1 MAQAPYTPKSNGS
14 FPTPLAD
21 KKTLNEP
28 EFGLRVADAI
38 YQSSV
43 YGINAFYTERNE
55 IMAENRVFA
64 QGKQPFQ
71 TYADL
76 LGIDGKQSFL
86 NLDYHPRPIAPKFR
100 DIMVNDI
107 MGRLENIECTGL
119 SLEIQKRKDDRKTE
133 AAFKMQHGDFV
144 KSIEQQSGMKFASQN
159 DFTPENEDE
168 LELWSQLNDREKEEL
183 LMQEGVD
190 FILYNNDWSATKRLV
205 VEDLVDTG
213 IGCTRTYMNARKRI
227 EVRHVRP
234 EYLVYGTTLSLNFKR
249 IPYIGH
255 LERMQLQDVRALYP
269 EYPEDKLYDLA
280 YQYRGQYGNPDTL
293 TDFIADFTISYTRPY
308 DSWLIDIMFFEYKVV
323 KEISYVKGVDNN
335 NNPVLDINKKLDKNT
350 EKKQNHSIKIPTIY
364 KGAWLVGAQD
374 LLEWGEMKDLI
385 RNNDDFEDVKFSYS
399 IYQLNNNG
407 DMLPISPMYMV
418 RSSIIQMDLAILR
431 IQAVMA
437 LTPPPGFTIDIDAVM
452 DLNLGRGMEK
462 ISFAKVIE
470 MYQQTGRFPYSGQKI
485 SGEKGK
491 PPITPMSNDYGNQI
505 KELVSVYNFELNN
518 IRDYLGINEI
528 KDGSQTPDRLGL
540 GVMQGQVHAS
550 NMALAHIYEAF
561 ISIMSGTCVSSSYLL
576 WDALKS
582 GSTMYTQ
589 LLGKENADFI
599 KYNKELTQ
607 SNYLTKISVAPT
619 GDEIMWFEKNMDTA
633 LQQQKIMPEDVMQ
646 ARKYFKYDPDRAIR
660 FLSLQAKKRGRL
672 MQQAQAAQQQQQIQL
687 QAQLSQIQG
696 QLKAAQESAGD
707 KRKQII
713 QKEKMSGEQMAQL
726 QDLINQSLLLA
737 QQGKGDVPKYVQS
750 LIDNQN
756 IISLQ
761 KQYEQIEQLEQQL
774 QENDL
779 QMQKLAQ
786 QQQVSQLQ
794 QQQQGGGQPGQG
806 QPQPG
811 QQQQQA
817 AAA

>member
-1 MAQAPYTPKSNGS
+1 MAQAPYSPRTDGG
-14 FPTPLAD
+14 FPSPISD
-21 KKTLNEP
+21 KKTLNQQ
-28 EFGLRVADAI
+28 EFGIKVADAI
-38 YQSSV
+38 YMSSV
-43 YGINAFYTERNE
+43 FGVNCFYTERNE

-107 MGRLENIECTGL
+107 MGRMENVECTGL

-133 AAFKMQHGDFV
+133 AAFKMQHGEFV
-144 KSIEQQSGMKFASQN
+144 KSIEEQSGMKFASQN
-159 DFTPENEDE
+159 DFTPQDEDE
-168 LELWSQLNDREKEEL
+168 LELWAQLNDREKEEL
-183 LMQEGVD
+183 LMQEGVE
-190 FILYNNDWSATKRLV
+190 FILHNNDWTATKRLV

-213 IGCTRTYMNARKRI
+213 VGCTRTYMNARGRVQI
-227 EVRHVRP
+227 DHMRP
-234 EYLVYGTTLSLNFKR
+234 EYLVYGTTFSLNFKKK
-249 IPYIGH
+249 IPYVAH
-255 LERMQLQDVRALYP
+255 LERMQLQKVRVLFP
-269 EYPEDKLYDLA
+269 DYPEDQLYALA

-293 TDFIADFTISYTRPY
+293 TDYIVDFTISYTRPY
-308 DSWLIDIMFFEYKVV
+308 DSWLIDVMFFEYKVV
-323 KEISYVKGVDNN
+323 KEIPYVKGIDNN
-335 NNPVLDINKKLDKNT
+335 NNPILDLNKKLEKNT
-350 EKKQNHSIKIPTIY
+350 EKKQNYSIKIPTIY

-407 DMLPISPMYMV
+407 DMLPISPMYMI

-462 ISFAKVIE
+462 ISFSKVIE
-470 MYQQTGRFPYSGQKI
+470 MYQQTGRFPYSGSKI

-491 PPITPMSNDYGNQI
+491 PPITPMANDYGNQI

-518 IRDYLGINEI
+518 IRDYLGVNEI

-540 GVMQGQVHAS
+540 GVMQGAKQAA
-550 NMALAHIYEAF
+550 NMALAHIYDGLL
-561 ISIMSGTCVSSSYLL
+561 SIMGGTSISSAYLL

-582 GSTMYTQ
+582 GSTMYTK
-589 LLGKENADFI
+589 LLGKENADFL
-599 KYNKELTQ
+599 KYNKQITE
-607 SNYLTKISVAPT
+607 SNYLTKIAVAPT
-619 GDEIMWFEKNMDTA
+619 GDEISWFEKNMDTA
-633 LQQQKIMPEDVMQ
+633 LQQQKIAPEDVMQ

-660 FLSLQAKKRGRL
+660 YLSLQAKKRGRM
-672 MQQAQAAQQQQQIQL
+672 MQQAQQAQQQQQIQL

-696 QLKAAQESAGD
+696 QLKSAQEAAGD

-713 QKEKMSGEQMAQL
+713 QKEKLSGEHMMSL
-726 QDLINQSLLLA
+726 QELINAALIEQMKTGASI
-737 QQGKGDVPKYVQS
+737 PPYVQN

-756 IISLQ
+756 IVSLQ
-761 KQYEQIEQLEQQL
+761 KQYEQIEQMENQLAETDLKMQQ
-774 QENDL
+774 
-779 QMQKLAQ
+779 LAQ
-786 QQQVSQLQ
+786 QQAQAQG
-794 QQQQGGGQPGQG
+794 QQQGAPQQG
-806 QPQPG
+806 QPQP
-811 QQQQQA
+811 QA
-817 AAA
+817 A